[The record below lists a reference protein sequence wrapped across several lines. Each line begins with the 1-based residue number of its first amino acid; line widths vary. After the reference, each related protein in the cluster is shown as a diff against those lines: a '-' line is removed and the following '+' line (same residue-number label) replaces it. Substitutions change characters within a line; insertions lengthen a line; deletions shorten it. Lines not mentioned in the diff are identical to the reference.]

1 MTLIQ
6 ALIISVIILLD
17 HTGLCVLNRK
27 IENLEKELKEY
38 RR

>member
-1 MTLIQ
+1 MTLTQ

-17 HTGLCVLNRK
+17 HIGLCVLHRK
-27 IENLEKELKEY
+27 IENLEQELKEY